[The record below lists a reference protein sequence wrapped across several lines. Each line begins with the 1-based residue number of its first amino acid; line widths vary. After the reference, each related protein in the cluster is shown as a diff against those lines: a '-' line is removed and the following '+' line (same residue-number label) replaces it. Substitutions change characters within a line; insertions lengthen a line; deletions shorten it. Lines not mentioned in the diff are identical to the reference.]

1 MRYGLYEEG
10 RLTAPGRRPWLV
22 VVAKGSGPAAPE
34 EARPNRT
41 QEVGRSGQLL
51 VGLALLGSSL
61 ISLTV
66 LVLLV
71 RLIASL

>member
-22 VVAKGSGPAAPE
+22 VLTKGSGIAAPE
-34 EARPNRT
+34 EARPMRT
-41 QEVGRSGQLL
+41 QEIARGGQLL
-51 VGLALLGSSL
+51 VGLALLTSSL
-61 ISLTV
+61 ISMTV

>member
-22 VVAKGSGPAAPE
+22 VVTKDSDPAAPE
-34 EARPNRT
+34 EARSKRN
-41 QEVGRSGQLL
+41 QEIARGGQLL

>member
-22 VVAKGSGPAAPE
+22 VLAKGS
-34 EARPNRT
+34 ARALPK
-41 QEVGRSGQLL
+41 EGRPDRGQAIGRGGQLL
-51 VGLALLGSSL
+51 VGLALLTSSL
-61 ISLTV
+61 ISLSV

-71 RLIASL
+71 RWIASL